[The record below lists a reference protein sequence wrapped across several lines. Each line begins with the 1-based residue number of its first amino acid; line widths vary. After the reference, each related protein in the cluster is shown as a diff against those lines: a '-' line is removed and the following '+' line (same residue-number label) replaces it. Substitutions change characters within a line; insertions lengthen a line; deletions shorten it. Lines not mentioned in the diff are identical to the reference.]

1 MKVGFWL
8 KGATGKLAGTTL
20 YKDSSTGETVAREVV
35 TPANPK
41 TDKQLIQRVVMH
53 TVASSF
59 AKMKEIVDH
68 SFEGFKKGRDTQ
80 SYYYQQNIMWLRQRI
95 SQQLQV
101 AGATLEDVYGF
112 LPLKEKGFV
121 VNEYQVSMGSLPRVQ
136 AKWGDQDGVVAAIT
150 ENTYQAVINALNLQR
165 GDQLTFLVLYE
176 QGYNN
181 MGFRFARV
189 ILDPTNADGT
199 SAALSSAF
207 LTDGAINLPSVRNE
221 GSLTYSID
229 STGLHFNFGEE
240 SIYAVAV
247 IVSRE
252 AGDGKWLRSTEY
264 LAVEG
269 VEGANLQMCIDAAKA
284 GTTTAINMPNAVYLN
299 NAGVN
304 STAATT
310 EGGGGLPG
318 GGGSESGSSQQGGG
332 LPSGGS
338 EPDDEP

>member
-80 SYYYQQNIMWLRQRI
+80 SYYAQQNIMWLRRRI

-229 STGLHFNFGEE
+229 ATGLHFNFGDEP
-240 SIYAVAV
+240 IYGVAV

-252 AGDGKWLRSTEY
+252 ADNGKWLRSTEY

-284 GTTTAINMPNAVYLN
+284 GTTTAISMPNAVYLN
-299 NAGVN
+299 NAGVT
-304 STAATT
+304 STASTT

-332 LPSGGS
+332 LPSGGGNEQ
-338 EPDDEP
+338 EP